1 VFCEQSVVSLQNFNT
16 WPMFDQIIKVVACR
30 ETGCYWYFI
39 IIFAES
45 LCKQQIFSL
54 PQGVTTVHIFS
65 SISAAYLQH
74 TFSLPQRVTTVH
86 IFSSISAAYL
96 QHIFSLP
103 QRVTTVHI
111 SSSISAANQQHI
123 SSLPQGSNHCAAY
136 QQHISSISAA

>member
-1 VFCEQSVVSLQNFNT
+1 
-16 WPMFDQIIKVVACR
+16 MFDQIIKVVACR

-54 PQGVTTVHIFS
+54 PQG
-65 SISAAYLQH
+65 
-74 TFSLPQRVTTVH
+74 VTTVH

>member
-1 VFCEQSVVSLQNFNT
+1 
-16 WPMFDQIIKVVACR
+16 MFDQIIKVVACR

-74 TFSLPQRVTTVH
+74 
-86 IFSSISAAYL
+86 IF
-96 QHIFSLP
+96 
-103 QRVTTVHI
+103 
-111 SSSISAANQQHI
+111 
-123 SSLPQGSNHCAAY
+123 SLPQGSNHSAIKISQCA
-136 QQHISSISAA
+136 SSALPIKELMSQLTRRGFSSLYGLEKRDLVQMLLDNVDKVLTSHFPC